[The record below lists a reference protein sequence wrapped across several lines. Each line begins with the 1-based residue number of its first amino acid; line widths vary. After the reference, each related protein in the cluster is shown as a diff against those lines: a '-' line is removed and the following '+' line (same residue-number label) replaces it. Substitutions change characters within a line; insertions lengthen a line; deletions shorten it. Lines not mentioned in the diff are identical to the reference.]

1 MRFNCNDI
9 DIILDGLDD
18 YRGLCEYDEEAW
30 EKITKVMDK
39 VRVYADQILDCEL
52 CLPESRKKNS
62 GNFSRVRFSSH

>member
-9 DIILDGLDD
+9 EIIMDGLDD

-39 VRVYADQILDCEL
+39 VRAYADQVLDC
-52 CLPESRKKNS
+52 PI
-62 GNFSRVRFSSH
+62 

>member
-18 YRGLCEYDEEAW
+18 SRGLCEYDEEAW

-52 CLPESRKKNS
+52 
-62 GNFSRVRFSSH
+62 

>member
-18 YRGLCEYDEEAW
+18 YRGLCEYDEAW

-52 CLPESRKKNS
+52 
-62 GNFSRVRFSSH
+62 

>member
-18 YRGLCEYDEEAW
+18 NRGLCEYDEEAW

-52 CLPESRKKNS
+52 
-62 GNFSRVRFSSH
+62 

>member
-30 EKITKVMDK
+30 DRDWETKD
-39 VRVYADQILDCEL
+39 
-52 CLPESRKKNS
+52 
-62 GNFSRVRFSSH
+62 

>member
-18 YRGLCEYDEEAW
+18 YRGLCEYDEETW

-52 CLPESRKKNS
+52 
-62 GNFSRVRFSSH
+62 

>member
-39 VRVYADQILDCEL
+39 VRVYAVSYTHLRAHET
-52 CLPESRKKNS
+52 
-62 GNFSRVRFSSH
+62 V

>member
-39 VRVYADQILDCEL
+39 VRVYADQVLDCAI
-52 CLPESRKKNS
+52 
-62 GNFSRVRFSSH
+62 

>member
-18 YRGLCEYDEEAW
+18 YRGLTESSVEAW
-30 EKITKVMDK
+30 EKITKVMEK

-52 CLPESRKKNS
+52 
-62 GNFSRVRFSSH
+62 